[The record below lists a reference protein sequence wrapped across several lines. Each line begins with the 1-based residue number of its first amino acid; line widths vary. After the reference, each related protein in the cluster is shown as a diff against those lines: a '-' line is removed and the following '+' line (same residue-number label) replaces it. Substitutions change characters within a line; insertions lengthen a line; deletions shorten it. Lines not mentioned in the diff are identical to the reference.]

1 MSVTGTYITDPILAE
16 YTDEAVERAGL
27 DLQEI
32 TGQHLISI
40 RRSVGF
46 VLARWANKGGRQWTF
61 EQVDHQTTVG
71 EVEFDLPVGTIQVQT
86 AVLRRSAGV
95 FPAGIVTD
103 TEMYPIS
110 RSDYLIIHD
119 KNLVGRPDRYFVD
132 RRRDTPSG
140 ANPVRILYWLAAE
153 NDTDRIIMNVWKQI
167 QDPGNAQNTIDIP
180 FRFQEAFVAALSAK
194 IAQKWKPERFVALV
208 TESEVL
214 FKEADDEDA
223 DTAPMVI
230 SVNYDRF
237 YGRR

>member
-1 MSVTGTYITDPILAE
+1 MATTGTYITDPNLAE
-16 YTDEAVERAGL
+16 YADEAVERAGL

-32 TGQHLISI
+32 GTQHLISI

-46 VLARWANKGGRQWTF
+46 VLSRWSNKGHRQWTF
-61 EQVDHQTTVG
+61 SQLVHDTAVDENV
-71 EVEFDLPVGTIQVQT
+71 FDLPVGTIQVQT
-86 AVLRRSAGV
+86 VVLRRDGV
-95 FPAGIVTD
+95 D

-110 RSDYLIIHD
+110 REDYLIIHD
-119 KNLVGRPDRYFVD
+119 KTLTGRPDRYFVD
-132 RRRDTPSG
+132 RRRDTPGDSV
-140 ANPVRILYWLAAE
+140 PVQMFYWLAGE
-153 NDTDRIIMNVWKQI
+153 NTTDDIIVNLYRRIEDGGV
-167 QDPGNAQNTIDIP
+167 AQNTVDIP
-180 FRFQEAFVAALSAK
+180 FRYQEAFVAALAAK
-194 IAQKWKPERFVALV
+194 IAQKWKPERFVDLV